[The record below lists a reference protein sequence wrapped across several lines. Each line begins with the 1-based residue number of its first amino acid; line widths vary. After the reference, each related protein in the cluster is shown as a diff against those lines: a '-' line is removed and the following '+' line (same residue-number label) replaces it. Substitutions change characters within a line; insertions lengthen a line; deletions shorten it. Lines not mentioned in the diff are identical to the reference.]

1 MNIPAIVNIEF
12 DTGEEVS
19 KELHEAVIKASE
31 SMTDKMNNGAI
42 DRYNQLTE
50 FMELDQEG
58 YDDCIDAY
66 EMLSNACWS
75 SELRKMGYRV
85 RVLKERLIEI
95 KIPGHEP
102 NAIMHN
108 GNNAWEVH
116 ITLQRMS

>member
-1 MNIPAIVNIEF
+1 MNVPAIVNIKF

-19 KELHEAVIKASE
+19 EELHEAVMKASRL
-31 SMTDKMNNGAI
+31 MTDKMNNGAI
-42 DRYNQLTE
+42 DRYNKLTE

-85 RVLKERLIEI
+85 RVLKEVLTEI

-102 NAIMHN
+102 STIMHN
-108 GNNAWEVH
+108 GNNAWKVH

>member
-1 MNIPAIVNIEF
+1 MNVPAIINIEF

-19 KELHEAVIKASE
+19 EELYEAVMKASRL
-31 SMTDKMNNGAI
+31 MTDKMNNGAI

-66 EMLSNACWS
+66 EILSNACWS

-85 RVLKERLIEI
+85 KVLKEVLTEI
-95 KIPGHEP
+95 KIPGHKP
-102 NAIMHN
+102 NKIMHE
-108 GNNAWEVH
+108 GNNAWKIH
-116 ITLQRMS
+116 ITLAKN

>member
-1 MNIPAIVNIEF
+1 MNVPAIVNIKF

-19 KELHEAVIKASE
+19 EELHEAVMKASR

-58 YDDCIDAY
+58 YDDCVDAY

-85 RVLKERLIEI
+85 RVLKEVLTEI

-102 NAIMHN
+102 SKIMHN
-108 GNNAWEVH
+108 GNNAWEVN